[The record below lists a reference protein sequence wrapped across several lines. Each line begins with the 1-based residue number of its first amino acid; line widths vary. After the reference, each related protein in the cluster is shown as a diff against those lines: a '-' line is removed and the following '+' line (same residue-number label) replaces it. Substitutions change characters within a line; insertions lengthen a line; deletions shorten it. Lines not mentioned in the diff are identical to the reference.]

1 MKKLLVIV
9 VALAML
15 TGCSA
20 GMFNGGAKIAV
31 KNQETKRISLTAAI
45 DELSEQY
52 GAPTAHYRAYK
63 SAEGEAHVIKDL
75 FYTSDDGH
83 TVVTVIVI
91 DDEVK
96 QIITTKK

>member
-1 MKKLLVIV
+1 MKKLLVII

-15 TGCSA
+15 TGCANS
-20 GMFNGGAKIAV
+20 MFGNGAKIAV

-63 SAEGEAHVIKDL
+63 STEGEAHVIKDL
-75 FYTSDDGH
+75 YYTSNDGH
-83 TVVTVIVI
+83 TVVTVTVI

-96 QIITTKK
+96 QIITTTK